1 MKKAVSLILALML
14 PLSLCACGAECG
26 SGTSQMSKKDMLS
39 SAESVDMKDFT
50 DVVDNN
56 IVSAKQLYC
65 GKVLEVTGVVG
76 EIKEDH
82 IALVYESTYSGKII
96 DVYLS
101 TEELAFLQL
110 FQKIVVVGLT
120 EDTVKTVSTTVRGY
134 DTEELHFPMKQ
145 AYLVEDTFEVDG
157 TLRTQDASYLP
168 EIVFNFQI
176 GGESKLQNVY
186 FSEEVDTS
194 QIEWG
199 TDMTIRGKFIY
210 LPGIDFWDIT
220 EATIVE

>member
-1 MKKAVSLILALML
+1 M
-14 PLSLCACGAECG
+14 
-26 SGTSQMSKKDMLS
+26 
-39 SAESVDMKDFT
+39 
-50 DVVDNN
+50 
-56 IVSAKQLYC
+56 
-65 GKVLEVTGVVG
+65 
-76 EIKEDH
+76 
-82 IALVYESTYSGKII
+82 
-96 DVYLS
+96 
-101 TEELAFLQL
+101 
-110 FQKIVVVGLT
+110 T
-120 EDTVKTVSTTVRGY
+120 EDTVETVSTTVRGY
-134 DTEELHFPMKQ
+134 DSEELHFPMKQ

-176 GGESKLQNVY
+176 GDESKLQNVY

-210 LPGIDFWDIT
+210 LPGIDFWDIV

>member
-1 MKKAVSLILALML
+1 
-14 PLSLCACGAECG
+14 
-26 SGTSQMSKKDMLS
+26 
-39 SAESVDMKDFT
+39 
-50 DVVDNN
+50 
-56 IVSAKQLYC
+56 
-65 GKVLEVTGVVG
+65 
-76 EIKEDH
+76 
-82 IALVYESTYSGKII
+82 
-96 DVYLS
+96 
-101 TEELAFLQL
+101 
-110 FQKIVVVGLT
+110 
-120 EDTVKTVSTTVRGY
+120 
-134 DTEELHFPMKQ
+134 MKQ

-176 GGESKLQNVY
+176 GDESKLQNVY

-210 LPGIDFWDIT
+210 LPGIDFWDIV